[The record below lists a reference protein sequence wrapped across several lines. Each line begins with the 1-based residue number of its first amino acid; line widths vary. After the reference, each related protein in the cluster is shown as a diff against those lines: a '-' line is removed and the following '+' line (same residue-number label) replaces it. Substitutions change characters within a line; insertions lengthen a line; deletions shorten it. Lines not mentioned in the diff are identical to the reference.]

1 MFCNTRPGCG
11 REICC
16 GAGKHPTGKTGS
28 VAGAVFVV
36 EARQAK
42 GTIHIRCREGTL
54 DEKLR
59 KNAKAY
65 EIRLYNKPG
74 VLYNDHEAQGFA
86 DGAIQY
92 VFANACQH
100 NGCIVPAC
108 AGNLRGNGRS
118 MDQNPVLKRTGTDRG
133 AGNET
138 APTGAESA
146 QAVQKETGEDV
157 EWEGK
162 ER

>member
-1 MFCNTRPGCG
+1 MRERDFG
-11 REICC
+11 R
-16 GAGKHPTGKTGS
+16 KT
-28 VAGAVFVV
+28 
-36 EARQAK
+36 
-42 GTIHIRCREGTL
+42 
-54 DEKLR
+54 EK
-59 KNAKAY
+59 NIKAY

-74 VLYNDHEAQGFA
+74 VLYNDHETQGFA

-146 QAVQKETGEDV
+146 QAVQKETDEDV